1 MGFLEYGSVRGLSLG
16 HDYQRDIDRLY
27 DRERYSMEVRK
38 ERENKARYYGE
49 MLQQKQ
55 ATTPY
60 NTQRLE
66 GYYDELSSE
75 LADFVIN
82 NPNFE
87 TDINLQRQFQNIA
100 GRFQDNDI
108 IREDMQV
115 AQALEGLKNETLS
128 GEMDGED
135 YIIEMD
141 RYMEYANNG
150 GDPYVFENFKKV
162 YLTDIVTQLAD
173 EVAKVTD
180 ITTEDGQVISTVGAD
195 PAALDY
201 TARMALTRSDYDR
214 TVEKAWR
221 KAEGSGMYD
230 NKLDFL
236 KTVIQAQVDY
246 GKEHVAWDQSKLIDA
261 RTRAALQTEQVQ
273 NNPLFGNYVL
283 EPLYSD
289 KRSVTADNR
298 HIAFTPWRTK
308 GATFNPG
315 TFIDSGGNKF
325 KTLFLNTLK
334 TGEDDPNYVQI
345 ELNETMAATG
355 AGRIFLDDFGK
366 AFVEVDVQIP
376 VLEGENKPLRDQ
388 LEKYGWSSKKYSEPG
403 VLVSALREIEGITQ
417 TSDVYNG
424 TIVVPASF
432 DPAQIHDYELGY
444 KTQTKAMEMQSAYKP
459 LATQAQLMDAAS
471 RLSVKYPNSGNWRK
485 AVGSKGETLLVSSD
499 GRYVHNISTNETV
512 SR

>member
-1 MGFLEYGSVRGLSLG
+1 MGFLEYGSAKGLALG

-66 GYYDELSSE
+66 GYYDDLTGE

-87 TDINLQRQFQNIA
+87 TDINLQRQFQDIA
-100 GRFQDNDI
+100 GRFQDNDF

-115 AQALEGLKNETLS
+115 AQSLEDLKQEMLS
-128 GEMDGED
+128 GEMDGDD

-162 YLTDIVTQLAD
+162 YLTDVVTELA
-173 EVAKVTD
+173 EAVAQVTD

-195 PAALDY
+195 PDALDY
-201 TARMALTRSDYDR
+201 TARMALTRSDYNR

-221 KAEGSGMYD
+221 QAEGSGMYD

-236 KTVIQAQVDY
+236 KTVIQSQVDY
-246 GKEHVAWDQSKLIDA
+246 GRKFVAWDQRALIDA
-261 RTRAALQTEQVQ
+261 KTRAALQTEQVQ
-273 NNPLFGNYVL
+273 NNPLFGNYIL
-283 EPLYSD
+283 EPLYSE
-289 KRSVTADNR
+289 KKSVNADDR

-308 GATFNPG
+308 GGTFNPG

-325 KTLFLNTLK
+325 KTLLLNTLK
-334 TGEDDPNYVQI
+334 TGDEDPNYIQI
-345 ELNETMAATG
+345 DLNETMAATG

-366 AFVEVDVQIP
+366 AFTEVDVQIP
-376 VLEGENKPLRDQ
+376 VLEGENLALRAE
-388 LEKYGWSSKKYSEPG
+388 LEKYGWSAKKYSEPG
-403 VLVSALREIEGITQ
+403 VLVSALRQIEGITQ
-417 TSDVYNG
+417 TSDVYSG
-424 TIVVPASF
+424 TIVVPATF

-444 KTQTKAMEMQSAYKP
+444 KTPTKAMEMQAAYKP

-471 RLSVKYPNSGNWRK
+471 RLGVKYPDAGTWRK
-485 AVGSKGETLLVSSD
+485 AVGTKGETLLISSD
-499 GRYVHNISTNETV
+499 GKLVHNISTNETV